1 MRSVDVGSPP
11 PNGTAGTSG
20 VAEPV
25 VPPTV
30 SVEVAVPVPGVTCGG
45 EKLHVVPLGS
55 APEHDRETG
64 CSKLGPLAATLTVKE
79 ASWPAATATVSGA
92 AATVKP
98 EAMTH

>member
-1 MRSVDVGSPP
+1 MRGVDVGPPP
-11 PNGTAGTSG
+11 PNGAAGASG

-45 EKLHVVPLGS
+45 EKLHVVPFGS

-64 CSKLGPLAATLTVKE
+64 WSKLGPLAATLTVKE
-79 ASWPAATATVSGA
+79 AFWPAATATVSGA
-92 AATVKP
+92 ATTVKP